1 MMKTTTKLIAIFMVL
16 GLAGCQDLFFE
27 PVPQN
32 DPEAIFEDLWGE
44 FDKHYAPFEERG
56 VDWDV
61 QYSIYRP
68 QVSASTTDAQ
78 LESIFK
84 QLLTEL
90 NDCHVDLVVPNKPAW
105 KANQYVNDKI
115 DDELFNLDLIKENYL
130 QNSYQINGYDLNTYG
145 WIGDIGYVHMRWI
158 SDNMFDFP
166 AILDYFEDSKGLII
180 DLRHNG
186 GGQHMWGLE
195 NSGRLTNVKRLTHKA
210 KTKNGTGQND
220 YTDWY
225 EWYLEPEGEFFD
237 KPIVFLTDRYTI
249 SAGERMTYAYKALPN
264 AIHMGDTTNGSI
276 GTKVGRELA
285 NGWKYT
291 IVTQKVEG
299 FDGKFYEGVG
309 IPPEI
314 YIKNTMDEMNQGI
327 DRTLEAA
334 LTQLD

>member
-1 MMKTTTKLIAIFMVL
+1 MKTTTKLIAIFMVL

-166 AILDYFEDSKGLII
+166 AILDYFEDS
-180 DLRHNG
+180 
-186 GGQHMWGLE
+186 
-195 NSGRLTNVKRLTHKA
+195 
-210 KTKNGTGQND
+210 
-220 YTDWY
+220 
-225 EWYLEPEGEFFD
+225 
-237 KPIVFLTDRYTI
+237 
-249 SAGERMTYAYKALPN
+249 
-264 AIHMGDTTNGSI
+264 
-276 GTKVGRELA
+276 
-285 NGWKYT
+285 
-291 IVTQKVEG
+291 
-299 FDGKFYEGVG
+299 
-309 IPPEI
+309 
-314 YIKNTMDEMNQGI
+314 
-327 DRTLEAA
+327 
-334 LTQLD
+334 